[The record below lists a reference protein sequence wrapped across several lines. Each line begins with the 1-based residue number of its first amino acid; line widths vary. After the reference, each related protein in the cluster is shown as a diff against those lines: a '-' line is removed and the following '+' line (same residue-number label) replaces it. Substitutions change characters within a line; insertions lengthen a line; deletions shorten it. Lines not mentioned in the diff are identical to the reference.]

1 MNIKTLIY
9 LIVASI
15 TIVACQTRNESL
27 LDPNTGEPVT
37 KKQPLLYEKQE
48 EYEKI
53 IRSIDTAQV
62 YSELK
67 SLDYNNLQQSHSL
80 RGIINSSKELVK
92 LTHENNLKDQQKNII
107 THFYLNKGKVI
118 SAIQRVVSSLNGG
131 TSVTETK
138 SYFDKNDDVVFSCKR
153 TADSEDAIN
162 SVFFTTTKKTSI
174 PITTAFDIFQQKG
187 LFETR
192 FIGFI
197 DQNYIIV
204 GTKGKDGYNSALML
218 KDEENKII
226 NLLMSNENLF
236 VDKLLRVEFSEVK
249 LQNGFT
255 AQGLDNIEIL
265 EK

>member
-9 LIVASI
+9 LIVATI

-27 LDPNTGEPVT
+27 LDPNTGEPIT

-53 IRSIDTAQV
+53 IRSIDNAQV

-92 LTHENNLKDQQKNII
+92 LTHENNIKDQQKNIT
-107 THFYLNKGKVI
+107 THFYFNKQKIICAV
-118 SAIQRVVSSLNGG
+118 ARVVINLNDKI
-131 TSVTETK
+131 SVTETK
-138 SYFDKNDDVVFSCKR
+138 SYYDDNENVVFSCKR
-153 TADSEDAIN
+153 TADDEDAIN
-162 SVFFTTTKKTSI
+162 SVFFSTTKKTPI
-174 PITTAFDIFQQKG
+174 PINTAIDILQQKG

-192 FIGFI
+192 FIGFL

-204 GTKGKDGYNSALML
+204 GTKGENGYNSALML
-218 KDEENKII
+218 KDEEDKII
-226 NLLMSNENLF
+226 NLLMSDEKLF
-236 VDKLLRVEFSEVK
+236 ANKLLRVEFSEVK
-249 LQNGFT
+249 LQNNFT
-255 AQGLDNIEIL
+255 AQGLDKIEIL

>member
-1 MNIKTLIY
+1 MKLKTFIY
-9 LIVASI
+9 LIGITI

-27 LDPNTGEPVT
+27 LDPKTKEAIT
-37 KKQPLLYEKQE
+37 KKQPIIYEKQG

-53 IRSIDTAQV
+53 IQSIDTAQV

-92 LTHENNLKDQQKNII
+92 LTHENILKEQQKNIT
-107 THFYLNKGKVI
+107 THFYFNKQKLI
-118 SAIQRVVSSLNGG
+118 CAIERVVINLNNKI
-131 TSVTETK
+131 SVTETK
-138 SYFDKNDDVVFSCKR
+138 SYYDNNEDVVFSCKR
-153 TADSEDAIN
+153 TADAEDAIN
-162 SVFFTTTKKTSI
+162 SVYFSTTKKTAI
-174 PITTAFDIFQQKG
+174 PMNTAIDILQQKG

-204 GTKGKDGYNSALML
+204 GTNGANGYNSALML
-218 KDEENKII
+218 RDEENKII
-226 NLLMSNENLF
+226 NLLMSEEKLF
-236 VDKLLRVEFSEVK
+236 ANKLLRVEFSEVK
-249 LQNGFT
+249 LQNGFI